1 MNILAMAKSLTEPM
15 LKLGNFNVLMRM
27 NVWNPYFP
35 EKRHGVRV
43 SLGSLTNTL
52 VLSSL
57 AMIARCRSALK
68 RKVST
73 FPDRLLNPPPT
84 KKHFQQTLFKS
95 QF

>member
-15 LKLGNFNVLMRM
+15 LKLNVC
-27 NVWNPYFP
+27 NPYFP

-73 FPDRLLNPPPT
+73 FPDWLLNPHPT
-84 KKHFQQTLFKS
+84 KKHFQLTLFKS

>member
-1 MNILAMAKSLTEPM
+1 M
-15 LKLGNFNVLMRM
+15 
-27 NVWNPYFP
+27 
-35 EKRHGVRV
+35 
-43 SLGSLTNTL
+43 GSLTNTL